1 MADTTAHRWRFVRV
15 GGINQVQFRNAE
27 DLLAV
32 DDLDPKLWMALSLPV
47 KGVVFDKDT
56 LELIDSDKD
65 GRVRATELIA
75 AVKFTRQYLKDTTA
89 LFRGG
94 APLPITSIND
104 RDPAGQKLLAA
115 AKRILI
121 NLGKSDAGA
130 LSVDDVAHPTKIF
143 AGTKLNGDGIVTPDS
158 TEDAELKA
166 AVTTILDTVGGEADR
181 SGKPGINQ
189 AKADTFFKDAQA
201 LVDWQA
207 AGAAALTL
215 GDDTAKA
222 HDVWAAL
229 KAKVEDYFLRCRV
242 AAFDGRAEAPLN
254 GPVEAYA
261 AVATRNLDGLALAAL
276 PLAKVEANRPLPLSA
291 GVSPSYTDQ
300 ALALRDLCVRPIL
313 GKPVDAISEADWR
326 AVCSRIEPYATWLA
340 KKPGSPV
347 EKLGMDALKALT
359 SNGAKAKVDALIAED
374 AALAPETAEIDS
386 VIRLVRYHRDLKA
399 LIENYVSFDDF
410 YEPKQRAI
418 FQYGTLYLDG
428 RATELCFL
436 VDDVGKHSALAA
448 ASKMYLAYCE
458 ITRVGGEKKTICACF
473 TAGLAESLWVGRN
486 GIFFDREGKDWD
498 AVIIKVVEA
507 QISLKE
513 AFWNPWRKISK
524 MIGDQINKILA
535 SKEAAMQSAAQK
547 SVDEAGTKAQE
558 GQAAAPV
565 PAGGAA
571 MASAVAAIGIGLG
584 FLSTAIAGL
593 MGLVLGMP
601 VWKTVLGII
610 GLVLVVSGP
619 SVAIAYFKLRARDLA
634 AILNAGGWAIN
645 GQILLS
651 LKLGRMLTREAS
663 LPDGAERSLTD
674 PYADDNSTRNSLI
687 TLAVILILAGGLW
700 YVGALEHYFPVL
712 PDPPADAPKLFHE
725 VPPPTPPTP
734 PPAG

>member
-1 MADTTAHRWRFVRV
+1 MADTTAHRWRFIRV
-15 GGINQVQFRNAE
+15 GGIDQVQFRNAE

-32 DDLDPKLWMALSLPV
+32 DGLDQKLWMALSLPV
-47 KGVVFDKDT
+47 KGVVFDKAT

-65 GRVRATELIA
+65 GRIRATELIA
-75 AVKFTRQYLKDTTA
+75 AVKFTRQHLKSTA
-89 LFRGG
+89 DLFRGG
-94 APLPITSIND
+94 AALPIAAIND
-104 RDPAGQKLLAA
+104 GHDAGKKLLAA

-121 NLGKSDAGA
+121 NLGKPNSGVLA
-130 LSVDDVAHPTKIF
+130 VEDVADPTKIF
-143 AGTKLNGDGIVTPDS
+143 AGTKLNGDGVITPDS
-158 TEDAELKA
+158 TDDAEPKA
-166 AVTTILDTVGGEADR
+166 AISSIVDAVGGEPDR
-181 SGKPGINQ
+181 SGKPGVNQ
-189 AKADTFFKDAQA
+189 AKCDAFFKEAQA

-207 AGAAALTL
+207 AGVSALSL

-222 HDVWAAL
+222 HDAWAAL

-261 AVATRNLDGLALAAL
+261 AVATRNLDAPALSAL

-291 GVSPSYTDQ
+291 GVSPGYADQ

-326 AVCSRIEPYATWLA
+326 AVCAKIEPYAAWLA
-340 KKPGSPV
+340 KKPTSAV
-347 EKLGMDALKALT
+347 EKLGLDALKGLAG
-359 SNGAKAKVDALIAED
+359 SGVKAKIDALIAED

-410 YEPKQRAI
+410 YEPKERAI

-428 RATELCFL
+428 RAAELCFL
-436 VDDVGKHSALAA
+436 VDDVGKHSTLAA

-458 ITRVGGEKKTICACF
+458 ITRIGGEKKTICACF
-473 TAGLAESLWVGRN
+473 TAGMAESLWVGRN

-513 AFWNPWRKISK
+513 AFWNPWRKIGK

-535 SKEAAMQSAAQK
+535 SKEAAMQTAAQK
-547 SVDEAGTKAQE
+547 SVDDAGTKAQE

-565 PAGGAA
+565 PAGGGGAA

-601 VWKTVLGII
+601 LWKTLLGIV
-610 GLVLVVSGP
+610 GLMFVVSGP
-619 SVAIAYFKLRARDLA
+619 SMAIAYFKLRARDLA

-645 GQILLS
+645 GQIKLS

-663 LPDGAERSLTD
+663 LPDGAERSLID
-674 PYADDNSTRNSLI
+674 PYADDHSKRNTLI
-687 TLAVILILAGGLW
+687 TLAVIIAVVAGLW

-725 VPPPTPPTP
+725 VPPPTPP
-734 PPAG
+734 PAP

>member
-15 GGINQVQFRNAE
+15 GGIDQVQFRNAD
-27 DLLAV
+27 DLLAI
-32 DDLDPKLWMALSLPV
+32 DGLDQKLWMALSLPV
-47 KGVVFDKDT
+47 KGVVFDKAT

-65 GRVRATELIA
+65 GRIRATELIA
-75 AVKFTRQYLKDTTA
+75 AVKFTRQHLKNTSD

-94 APLPITSIND
+94 APLPIGAIND
-104 RDPAGQKLLAA
+104 GDPSGQKLLAA

-121 NLGKSDAGA
+121 NLGKSNAGA
-130 LSVDDVAHPTKIF
+130 LSVEDVADPTKIF
-143 AGTKLNGDGIVTPDS
+143 AGTKLNGDGVVTPDS
-158 TEDAELKA
+158 TDDPELKA
-166 AVTTILDTVGGEADR
+166 AVATILDTVGGEPDR

-189 AKADTFFKDAQA
+189 AKADAFFKEAQA

-207 AGAAALTL
+207 AGATALAL

-222 HDVWAAL
+222 HDAWAAL
-229 KAKVEDYFLRCRV
+229 KPKVEDYFLRCRV

-254 GPVEAYA
+254 GPVEAYT
-261 AVATRNLDGLALAAL
+261 AVATRNLDGPALAAL

-313 GKPVDAISEADWR
+313 GKPVDAISEFDWR
-326 AVCSRIEPYATWLA
+326 AVCGRLEPYATWLA
-340 KKPGSPV
+340 KKPSSAV
-347 EKLGMDALKALT
+347 EKLGMDALKSLT
-359 SNGAKAKVDALIAED
+359 SNGVKAKVDALIAED

-386 VIRLVRYHRDLKA
+386 VIRLVRFHRDLKA

-410 YEPKQRAI
+410 YEPKERAI
-418 FQYGTLYLDG
+418 FQFGTLYLDG
-428 RATELCFL
+428 RAAELCFL
-436 VDDVGKHSALAA
+436 VDDVGKHSTLAP

-486 GIFFDREGKDWD
+486 GIFFDREGRDWD

-513 AFWNPWRKISK
+513 AFWNPWRKIGK

-535 SKEAAMQSAAQK
+535 SKDAAMQSAAQK

-565 PAGGAA
+565 PAAGGAA

-601 VWKTVLGII
+601 VWKTILGII
-610 GLVLVVSGP
+610 GLMLVVSGP

-645 GQILLS
+645 GQIKLS
-651 LKLGRMLTREAS
+651 LKLGRMLTREAT

-687 TLAVILILAGGLW
+687 TLIVILLLTGGLW

-725 VPPPTPPTP
+725 VPPPTPP
-734 PPAG
+734 PAG